1 MSDVDVAIVVLAQD
15 IVSQL
20 IPGAMFGSVFG
31 QETKASDEINERGL
45 RTGK

>member
-15 IVSQL
+15 VVSQL
-20 IPGAMFGSVFG
+20 IPGAIFGSVFG
-31 QETKASDEINERGL
+31 LQTIASDEIHECGL